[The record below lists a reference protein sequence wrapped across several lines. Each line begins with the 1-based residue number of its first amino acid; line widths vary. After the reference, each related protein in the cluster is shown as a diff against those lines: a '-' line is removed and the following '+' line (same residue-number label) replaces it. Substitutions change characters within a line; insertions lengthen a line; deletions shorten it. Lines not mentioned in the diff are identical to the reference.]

1 MRIAV
6 AMNRVILIAWAFVLS
21 SAASVSA
28 SAQIHSSHRLLA
40 IPVNVNNIP
49 ATFLIDTGAERSI
62 IDSAFARRLGLRPSR
77 VISLQRNF
85 SSEES
90 IIVTAEQVR
99 IGPKAWSDVP
109 LVTLDLSTL
118 SRLGLAS
125 ISGVLGTDL
134 LSSMAMRLS
143 FATRTARVIANVEGA
158 GTRVPLRKVQ
168 DRYFVPVMIGSS
180 TFEMLLDSGTDMT
193 ALSSWAW
200 RTLPS
205 SVKTQDLV
213 EGIQSTDGP
222 PRSLLACAPSLR
234 LGRTDVGETV
244 LHDQPIRVIM
254 PSQAGS
260 FADPSFAGSLGAD
273 VLERFEVTL
282 DLQHASMYLKPNRRF
297 QPDPYEFVTV
307 GIQFFKSDPKAFSVV
322 AVWKHSPA
330 EEVGV
335 VVGDR
340 IVSVNGHSSTD
351 LELEMFANQLHSAAG
366 TPVVLEIDRPE
377 GIVTL
382 RAKTRHLVCESPAA
396 SVRDAQ

>member
-1 MRIAV
+1 
-6 AMNRVILIAWAFVLS
+6 
-21 SAASVSA
+21 
-28 SAQIHSSHRLLA
+28 
-40 IPVNVNNIP
+40 
-49 ATFLIDTGAERSI
+49 
-62 IDSAFARRLGLRPSR
+62 
-77 VISLQRNF
+77 
-85 SSEES
+85 
-90 IIVTAEQVR
+90 
-99 IGPKAWSDVP
+99 
-109 LVTLDLSTL
+109 VTLDLSTL

>member
-205 SVKTQDLV
+205 PSIAPCLRTVASP
-213 EGIQSTDGP
+213 GPHRCRRDG
-222 PRSLLACAPSLR
+222 
-234 LGRTDVGETV
+234 
-244 LHDQPIRVIM
+244 
-254 PSQAGS
+254 
-260 FADPSFAGSLGAD
+260 FA
-273 VLERFEVTL
+273 
-282 DLQHASMYLKPNRRF
+282 
-297 QPDPYEFVTV
+297 
-307 GIQFFKSDPKAFSVV
+307 
-322 AVWKHSPA
+322 
-330 EEVGV
+330 
-335 VVGDR
+335 
-340 IVSVNGHSSTD
+340 
-351 LELEMFANQLHSAAG
+351 
-366 TPVVLEIDRPE
+366 
-377 GIVTL
+377 
-382 RAKTRHLVCESPAA
+382 
-396 SVRDAQ
+396 